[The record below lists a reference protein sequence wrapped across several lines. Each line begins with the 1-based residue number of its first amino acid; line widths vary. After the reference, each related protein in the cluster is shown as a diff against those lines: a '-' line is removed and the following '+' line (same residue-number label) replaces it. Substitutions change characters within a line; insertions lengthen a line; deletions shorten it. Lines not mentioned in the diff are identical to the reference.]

1 MNQQQQTLCNGLC
14 TAAKIA
20 KFWPWLTL
28 LSKLHCNLVDTRT
41 SHSGMGCSQED
52 KDAAVAA
59 CGKVAAHEQAFWQMA
74 YEG

>member
-1 MNQQQQTLCNGLC
+1 
-14 TAAKIA
+14 
-20 KFWPWLTL
+20 
-28 LSKLHCNLVDTRT
+28 
-41 SHSGMGCSQED
+41 MGCSQED